1 MSTSR
6 ESEVAVLRRL
16 AEDLA
21 KRRGERATPGH
32 LLAAIASKPSA
43 ASDLLKERRL
53 DSEVLL
59 KAARVVTDDARD
71 AIVSAVKRAIDF
83 AARAQSREPAAIHLL
98 FALCQERPT
107 AAHRALEQCG
117 TDVTKLRVAAMQLAT
132 GIAPPRRITE
142 PRSAP
147 QVVRPMVKPGAR
159 AAPAPPHVK
168 GAS

>member
-1 MSTSR
+1 MTTTSR
-6 ESEVAVLRRL
+6 ESEVALLRRL
-16 AEDLA
+16 ADDLA
-21 KRRGERATPGH
+21 KRRGERATTGH
-32 LLAAIASKPSA
+32 LLAAIASKPSN

-53 DSEVLL
+53 DAEVLL

-71 AIVSAVKRAIDF
+71 AIVRAVQRAVDF
-83 AARAQSREPAAIHLL
+83 AARAQAKEPGAVHLL

-132 GIAPPRRITE
+132 GIAPPRRIPE

-147 QVVRPMVKPGAR
+147 QAARPISSQAR
-159 AAPAPPHVK
+159 AQLPLLPKGPP
-168 GAS
+168 G